1 LAWSVLSFDK
11 NREPVSFLS
20 CKVIN
25 LEKGMPPLETALAE
39 LSSELRRAKAAGFS
53 YAKIIHGY
61 GSGGK
66 GGAIRDGVRKAL
78 AGYRRSGRIRA
89 FVPGEEFSAF
99 SAETRGMED
108 ACPEIAHDPDF
119 ARQNHGVTVVLL

>member
-1 LAWSVLSFDK
+1 MSL
-11 NREPVSFLS
+11 LS

-25 LEKGMPPLETALAE
+25 LEKGMPPLETALAG

-66 GGAIRDGVRKAL
+66 GGAIRNGVRKAL

-89 FVPGEEFSAF
+89 FVSGEEFSAF
-99 SAETRGMED
+99 DPATREMAD
-108 ACPEIAHDPDF
+108 LCPEIARDPDF
-119 ARQNHGVTVVLL
+119 ARQNPGVTVVLL